1 MTIET
6 LGVDIAKNVFQLHGV
21 NRNGRVVLKR
31 RVMRDQLL
39 EVLAQI
45 KQCTVVVEA
54 CTGAFYWARKFE
66 ALGHQVKII
75 SPQYVKPFVRRQKN
89 DGNDAEA
96 ICTAARQP
104 HIPFVPKKTL
114 EQQDIQALHRARQRM
129 VNHRTAVVS
138 QIRGLLL
145 DRGFAMAKSITRA
158 RRLIPDILANFDNE
172 LTPMARDAIGELYD
186 LFRDLDRRIASFDK
200 KIEQV
205 FRNSETCQRIATI
218 KGVGPKTATA
228 IVAAIGDGAEFKNG
242 RHLAAW
248 VGLVPRQFSSGDRKV
263 LMGISKR
270 GNQHLRSL
278 LVHGARAVVRT
289 APNKIDPQQSVGQ
302 PASGAARLQPRYDR
316 GRQQEHTDHLGR
328 ASNRRA
334 VPRRL
339 LKTCPEFARR
349 RRNETHR
356 SDRRAK
362 SLTIIEA
369 FEAYQL

>member
-6 LGVDIAKNVFQLHGV
+6 LGIDIAKNVFQLHGV

-31 RVMRDQLL
+31 RVMRDQLV

-45 KQCTVVVEA
+45 EPCMVVVEA

-66 ALGHQVKII
+66 AVGHQVKII

-104 HIPFVPKKTL
+104 QIPLVPKKTI

-145 DRGFAMAKSITRA
+145 DRGFAMAKCITRA
-158 RRLIPDILANFDNE
+158 RRLIPEILTDLANE
-172 LTPMARDAIGELYD
+172 LTPMARDAVAELYD

-200 KIEQV
+200 KIDRV
-205 FRNSETCQRIATI
+205 FRASEPCQRIAKI

-228 IVAAIGDGAEFKNG
+228 IVAAVGNGAEFKNG

-248 VGLVPRQFSSGDRKV
+248 VGLVPRQFSSGDKKV

-270 GNQHLRSL
+270 GSQHLRSL

-289 APNKIDPQQSVGQ
+289 AHNKTDYHNQWVNQLRERRGFNRATV
-302 PASGAARLQPRYDR
+302 AVANKTARIIWAVLRHGEPY
-316 GRQQEHTDHLGR
+316 R
-328 ASNRRA
+328 A
-334 VPRRL
+334 
-339 LKTCPEFARR
+339 TF
-349 RRNETHR
+349 
-356 SDRRAK
+356 
-362 SLTIIEA
+362 
-369 FEAYQL
+369 

>member
-1 MTIET
+1 MTVET
-6 LGVDIAKNVFQLHGV
+6 LGIDIAKNVFQLHGA
-21 NRNGRVVLKR
+21 NRNGKPVLKR
-31 RVMRDQLL
+31 RVMRDQLID
-39 EVLAQI
+39 VLTQI
-45 KQCTVVVEA
+45 EPCTVVLEA

-66 ALGHQVKII
+66 LIGHQVKII

-104 HIPFVPKKTL
+104 HIPLVPKKSI

-158 RRLIPDILANFDNE
+158 RRLIPDVLADLDNE
-172 LTPMARDAIGELYD
+172 LTPMARDAIAELYD
-186 LFRDLDRRIASFDK
+186 LFRDLDRRISDFDK
-200 KIEQV
+200 KIDRV
-205 FRNSETCQRIATI
+205 FRQSQTCQRIARI

-248 VGLVPRQFSSGDRKV
+248 VGLVPKQHSSGNKTV

-289 APNKIDPQQSVGQ
+289 AFNKSDPHNQWVNQLRERRGYNRATV
-302 PASGAARLQPRYDR
+302 AVANKNARIIW
-316 GRQQEHTDHLGR
+316 
-328 ASNRRA
+328 A
-334 VPRRL
+334 VLRTGEPYR
-339 LKTCPEFARR
+339 
-349 RRNETHR
+349 
-356 SDRRAK
+356 
-362 SLTIIEA
+362 IA
-369 FEAYQL
+369 F

>member
-1 MTIET
+1 MSIEV
-6 LGVDIAKNVFQLHGV
+6 LGIDIAKNAFQLHGV
-21 NRNGRVVLKR
+21 NRGGGAVFKR

-39 EVLAQI
+39 EVVAQI
-45 KQCTVVVEA
+45 ERCTIVIEA

-66 ALGHQVKII
+66 EVGHQVKII

-104 HIPFVPKKTL
+104 HIPLVPKKSI

-145 DRGFAMAKSITRA
+145 DRGFAIGKSITRA
-158 RRLIPDILANFDNE
+158 RRIIPEILSDVENE
-172 LTPMARDAIGELYD
+172 ITVLAREALNELYD
-186 LFRDLDRRIASFDK
+186 LFRDLDRRIIIFDR
-200 KIEQV
+200 KIDAV
-205 FRNSETCQRIATI
+205 FRDSEVCQRIAKI

-228 IVAAIGDGAEFKNG
+228 IVAAVGDGSEFKNG

-248 VGLVPRQFSSGDRKV
+248 VGLVPRQFSSGDRTV

-289 APNKIDPQQSVGQ
+289 APNK
-302 PASGAARLQPRYDR
+302 
-316 GRQQEHTDHLGR
+316 TDHNNQWVNQLRERRGFNR
-328 ASNRRA
+328 ATVAVANKNARIIWAVLRTGEPYRA
-334 VPRRL
+334 
-339 LKTCPEFARR
+339 TF
-349 RRNETHR
+349 
-356 SDRRAK
+356 
-362 SLTIIEA
+362 
-369 FEAYQL
+369 

>member
-21 NRNGRVVLKR
+21 NCNGRVVLKR

-45 KQCTVVVEA
+45 DRCTVVVEA

-66 ALGHQVKII
+66 ALGHQVRVI

-104 HIPFVPKKTL
+104 HIPFVPKKTV

-145 DRGFAMAKSITRA
+145 DRGFAIAKSITRA
-158 RRLIPDILANFDNE
+158 RRLVPDILANFDNE

-205 FRNSETCQRIATI
+205 FRNSEICQRIATI

-289 APNKIDPQQSVGQ
+289 APNKTDLNNQWVNQLRERRGFNRATIAVANKNARIIWAVLRTGEPYR
-302 PASGAARLQPRYDR
+302 AA
-316 GRQQEHTDHLGR
+316 
-328 ASNRRA
+328 
-334 VPRRL
+334 
-339 LKTCPEFARR
+339 F
-349 RRNETHR
+349 
-356 SDRRAK
+356 
-362 SLTIIEA
+362 
-369 FEAYQL
+369 

>member
-6 LGVDIAKNVFQLHGV
+6 LGIDIAKNVFQLHGV
-21 NRNGRVVLKR
+21 NRNGRAILKR

-39 EVLAQI
+39 HVVARI
-45 KQCTVVVEA
+45 DPCTIVVEA
-54 CTGAFYWARKFE
+54 CTGAFTWAREFE
-66 ALGHQVKII
+66 ALGHQVKVI

-89 DGNDAEA
+89 DRNDAEA

-104 HIPFVPKKTL
+104 HIPFVPKKTV

-145 DRGFAMAKSITRA
+145 ERGFAFAKSITRA
-158 RRLIPDILANFDNE
+158 RRLIPDILADVDNE

-186 LFRDLDRRIASFDK
+186 LFRDLDRRIHSFDK
-200 KIEQV
+200 KIEAV
-205 FRNSETCQRIATI
+205 FRNSETCQRIAKI

-228 IVAAIGDGAEFKNG
+228 IVAAVGDGAEFKNG

-270 GNQHLRSL
+270 GSQHLRSL

-289 APNKIDPQQSVGQ
+289 APNKTDPNNQWVNQLRERRGFNRATVAVANKNARIIWAVLRTGE
-302 PASGAARLQPRYDR
+302 PYRAA
-316 GRQQEHTDHLGR
+316 
-328 ASNRRA
+328 
-334 VPRRL
+334 
-339 LKTCPEFARR
+339 F
-349 RRNETHR
+349 
-356 SDRRAK
+356 
-362 SLTIIEA
+362 
-369 FEAYQL
+369 

>member
-1 MTIET
+1 MSIEV
-6 LGVDIAKNVFQLHGV
+6 LGIDIAKNVFQLHGV
-21 NRNGRVVLKR
+21 NRGGGVVFKR

-39 EVLAQI
+39 EVVAQI
-45 KQCTVVVEA
+45 ERCTIVIEA
-54 CTGAFYWARKFE
+54 CTGAFYWARKCE
-66 ALGHQVKII
+66 EVGHQVKII

-104 HIPFVPKKTL
+104 HIPLVPKKSI

-145 DRGFAMAKSITRA
+145 DRGFAIGKSITRA
-158 RRLIPDILANFDNE
+158 RRIIPEILSDVENE
-172 LTPMARDAIGELYD
+172 ITVLAREALNELYD
-186 LFRDLDRRIASFDK
+186 LFRDLDRRIIIFDR
-200 KIEQV
+200 KIDAV
-205 FRNSETCQRIATI
+205 FRDSEVCQRIAKI

-228 IVAAIGDGAEFKNG
+228 IVAAVGDGSEFKNG

-248 VGLVPRQFSSGDRKV
+248 VGLVPRQFSSGDRTV

-289 APNKIDPQQSVGQ
+289 APNK
-302 PASGAARLQPRYDR
+302 
-316 GRQQEHTDHLGR
+316 TDHNNQWVNQLRERRGFNR
-328 ASNRRA
+328 ATVAVANKNARIIWAVLRTGEPYRA
-334 VPRRL
+334 
-339 LKTCPEFARR
+339 TF
-349 RRNETHR
+349 
-356 SDRRAK
+356 
-362 SLTIIEA
+362 
-369 FEAYQL
+369 

>member
-31 RVMRDQLL
+31 RVMRDELL
-39 EVLAQI
+39 KVIAQI
-45 KQCTVVVEA
+45 DRCTIVLEA

-66 ALGHQVKII
+66 VLGHEVQLI

-104 HIPFVPKKTL
+104 HIPFVPKKTI

-145 DRGFAMAKSITRA
+145 DRGFAFAKSITRA
-158 RRLIPDILANFDNE
+158 RRVIPEILADQDNE
-172 LTPMARDAIGELYD
+172 LTAMAREAIAELYD

-200 KIEQV
+200 KIDAV
-205 FRNSETCQRIATI
+205 FRNNEACQRIAKI

-228 IVAAIGDGAEFKNG
+228 VVAAIGDGSEFKNG

-270 GNQHLRSL
+270 GSQHLRSL
-278 LVHGARAVVRT
+278 LVHGARSVVRT
-289 APNKIDPQQSVGQ
+289 APNKTDSTNQWINQLRQRRGFNRATV
-302 PASGAARLQPRYDR
+302 AVANKNARIIW
-316 GRQQEHTDHLGR
+316 
-328 ASNRRA
+328 A
-334 VPRRL
+334 V
-339 LKTCPEFARR
+339 LKTGEPY
-349 RRNETHR
+349 
-356 SDRRAK
+356 RA
-362 SLTIIEA
+362 A
-369 FEAYQL
+369 G

>member
-21 NRNGRVVLKR
+21 NRNGRIMLKR

-39 EVLAQI
+39 TVLAQI
-45 KQCTVVVEA
+45 DRCTVVVEA
-54 CTGAFYWARKFE
+54 CTGAFYWQRQFE
-66 ALGHQVKII
+66 ALGHRVKII

-104 HIPFVPKKTL
+104 HIPSVPRKTV

-138 QIRGLLL
+138 QVRGLLL
-145 DRGFAMAKSITRA
+145 DRGFAIGKSITRA
-158 RRLIPDILANFDNE
+158 RRAIPEILSNFENE
-172 LTPMARDAIGELYD
+172 LTALAREAIHELYD
-186 LFRDLDRRIASFDK
+186 LFRDLDRRIGPFDK
-200 KIEQV
+200 KIERV
-205 FRNSETCQRIATI
+205 FRECETCQRIAKI

-228 IVAAIGDGAEFKNG
+228 IVAAIGDGSEFKNG

-289 APNKIDPQQSVGQ
+289 APNKTDLNNQWVNQLRERRGFNRATVAVANKNARIIWAVLQT
-302 PASGAARLQPRYDR
+302 GAPY
-316 GRQQEHTDHLGR
+316 R
-328 ASNRRA
+328 A
-334 VPRRL
+334 
-339 LKTCPEFARR
+339 
-349 RRNETHR
+349 
-356 SDRRAK
+356 
-362 SLTIIEA
+362 A
-369 FEAYQL
+369 F

>member
-1 MTIET
+1 MTIEI

-21 NRNGRVVLKR
+21 NGKGRVVLKR

-45 KQCTVVVEA
+45 NRCTVVVEA

-89 DGNDAEA
+89 DSNDAEA
-96 ICTAARQP
+96 IVAAARQP
-104 HIPFVPKKTL
+104 HIPLVPKKTL

-158 RRLIPDILANFDNE
+158 RRLVPDILANLDNE

-205 FRNSETCQRIATI
+205 FRSSETCQRIATI

-228 IVAAIGDGAEFKNG
+228 IIAAIGDGAEFKNG

-289 APNKIDPQQSVGQ
+289 APNKTDLNNQWVNQLRERRGFNRATIAVANKNARIIWAVLRTGEPYR
-302 PASGAARLQPRYDR
+302 AA
-316 GRQQEHTDHLGR
+316 
-328 ASNRRA
+328 
-334 VPRRL
+334 
-339 LKTCPEFARR
+339 F
-349 RRNETHR
+349 
-356 SDRRAK
+356 
-362 SLTIIEA
+362 
-369 FEAYQL
+369 

>member
-6 LGVDIAKNVFQLHGV
+6 LGVDMAKNVFQLHGV
-21 NRNGRVVLKR
+21 DRNGRVVLKR

-39 EVLAQI
+39 QVMAQI
-45 KQCTVVVEA
+45 DGCTVVVEA

-66 ALGHQVKII
+66 VLGHQVKII
-75 SPQYVKPFVRRQKN
+75 SPQYVKAFVRRQKN

-96 ICTAARQP
+96 ICVAARQP
-104 HIPFVPKKTL
+104 HIPFVPKKTI

-145 DRGFAMAKSITRA
+145 DRGFAFAKSITRA
-158 RRLIPDILANFDNE
+158 RRIIPELLSNFDNE
-172 LTPMARDAIGELYD
+172 LTALAREALSELYD

-200 KIEQV
+200 KIDRV
-205 FRNSETCQRIATI
+205 FRDSEPCQRIAKI

-228 IVAAIGDGAEFKNG
+228 IVAAVGDGSEFKNG

-248 VGLVPRQFSSGDRKV
+248 VGLVPRQFSSGDRNV

-270 GNQHLRSL
+270 GSQHLRSL

-289 APNKIDPQQSVGQ
+289 APNKTDPNNQWVNQLRERRGFNRATVAVANKNARIIWAVLRTGE
-302 PASGAARLQPRYDR
+302 PYRAA
-316 GRQQEHTDHLGR
+316 
-328 ASNRRA
+328 
-334 VPRRL
+334 
-339 LKTCPEFARR
+339 F
-349 RRNETHR
+349 
-356 SDRRAK
+356 
-362 SLTIIEA
+362 
-369 FEAYQL
+369 